1 MRKGQVLVTAIVA
14 VIPAYLLGSDF
25 FFRSQVATSSA
36 RTEAS
41 DRVLALASAGFM
53 RERRSLSLVCSA
65 KGEAKLVLKAKIP
78 EKGFLKIGET
88 APETVAFRSGSETIA
103 SVEAQGTVIANGFV
117 ETVATPVL
125 TAAQL
130 AQVGRGVAKAA
141 EVQVTAIG
149 RGLTL
154 GLDAAAR
161 ETEEF
166 IAGCGSGAAP
176 GKQTSRADGFL
187 PETVHAGMI

>member
-1 MRKGQVLVTAIVA
+1 VRKGQILVTAIVA

-25 FFRSQVATSSA
+25 FFRSQVATNSA
-36 RTEAS
+36 RSEAS

-88 APETVAFRSGSETIA
+88 APETVAFRAGGETIA
-103 SVEAQGTVIANGFV
+103 SVEAQGTVVANGFV
-117 ETVATPVL
+117 ETVATPAL
-125 TAAQL
+125 TTAQL
-130 AQVGRGVAKAA
+130 TQVSRGVAKAA

-161 ETEEF
+161 ETEDF
-166 IAGCGSGAAP
+166 IAGCGSTR
-176 GKQTSRADGFL
+176 KTS
-187 PETVHAGMI
+187 P

>member
-1 MRKGQVLVTAIVA
+1 MVA
-14 VIPAYLLGSDF
+14 VIPAYLIGSDL
-25 FFRSQVATSSA
+25 FFRSQVATGSA

-88 APETVAFRSGSETIA
+88 APETVAFRAGGETIA
-103 SVEAQGTVIANGFV
+103 SVEAQGTVVANGFV
-117 ETVATPVL
+117 ETVATPSL

-130 AQVGRGVAKAA
+130 TQVSRGVAKAS

-161 ETEEF
+161 ETEDF
-166 IAGCGSGAAP
+166 IAGCGSSAAP
-176 GKQTSRADGFL
+176 GKQTSRAGGNSGFSQGI
-187 PETVHAGMI
+187 ARAA